1 MVTALQF
8 PVKAKEAIARTLPDQ
23 LIKQREGGGKKIL
36 SYVSGSTVIDLLN
49 EAFGYLWSWD
59 VVEQF
64 VQESQ
69 PKFNPRYDKEPQPQG
84 PVAHVRGNLTVPIV
98 QEDGTV
104 VMITKSGFG
113 SKTVLGGQA
122 DQEHIFKAA
131 ATDALKKA
139 ASLFGI
145 GAQLYRDEDE
155 QAFFEAINYEDPW
168 TDELLVKFQPERD
181 YIKKIMEENKATA
194 EDIGEIIAEWSKGAL
209 TSIQDLTPDNMADFV
224 SYLRSTQNEEETVAS

>member
-8 PVKAKEAIARTLPDQ
+8 PVKAKEVIARTLPDQ

-168 TDELLVKFQPERD
+168 TDDLLVKFKPERD
-181 YIKKIMEENKATA
+181 YIKKVMEDNKATA

-224 SYLRSTQNEEETVAS
+224 AFLRSTQEEEEGAAS

>member
-8 PVKAKEAIARTLPDQ
+8 PVKAKEVIARTLPDQ

-224 SYLRSTQNEEETVAS
+224 SYLRSTQEEEEGAAS

>member
-8 PVKAKEAIARTLPDQ
+8 PVKAKEVIARTLPDQ

-98 QEDGTV
+98 QKDGTV

-145 GAQLYRDEDE
+145 GAQLSRDEDE

-168 TDELLVKFQPERD
+168 TDELLAKFQPERD

-194 EDIGEIIAEWSKGAL
+194 EDIGEIIAEWSKGDL

-224 SYLRSTQNEEETVAS
+224 AYLRSTQDEEEAVAS

>member
-1 MVTALQF
+1 M
-8 PVKAKEAIARTLPDQ
+8 
-23 LIKQREGGGKKIL
+23 
-36 SYVSGSTVIDLLN
+36 
-49 EAFGYLWSWD
+49 
-59 VVEQF
+59 
-64 VQESQ
+64 
-69 PKFNPRYDKEPQPQG
+69 
-84 PVAHVRGNLTVPIV
+84 AHVRGNLTVPIV

-168 TDELLVKFQPERD
+168 TDDLL
-181 YIKKIMEENKATA
+181 A
-194 EDIGEIIAEWSKGAL
+194 EFK
-209 TSIQDLTPDNMADFV
+209 P
-224 SYLRSTQNEEETVAS
+224 

>member
-8 PVKAKEAIARTLPDQ
+8 PVKAKEVITRTLPDQ

>member
-8 PVKAKEAIARTLPDQ
+8 PVKAKEVIARTLPDQ

-209 TSIQDLTPDNMADFV
+209 TSIQDLTPDNMANFV

>member
-8 PVKAKEAIARTLPDQ
+8 PVKAKEVIARTLPDQ

-84 PVAHVRGNLTVPIV
+84 PVAHVRGNLTIPIV

>member
-8 PVKAKEAIARTLPDQ
+8 PVKAKEVIARTLPDQ

>member
-8 PVKAKEAIARTLPDQ
+8 PVKAKEVIARTLPDQ

-49 EAFGYLWSWD
+49 EAFGYLWSWE
-59 VVEQF
+59 VTEQF
-64 VQESQ
+64 VQTSQ
-69 PKFNPRYDKEPQPQG
+69 PRKKYNSNELEAQG
-84 PVAHVRGNLTVPIV
+84 PVAHVRGTLSVPIM
-98 QEDGTV
+98 QPDGSV
-104 VMITKSGFG
+104 IMLVKSGFG

-168 TDELLVKFQPERD
+168 TDDLLVKFKPERD
-181 YIKKIMEENKATA
+181 YIKKVMEDNKATA

-224 SYLRSTQNEEETVAS
+224 AFLRSTQEEEEAAS

>member
-8 PVKAKEAIARTLPDQ
+8 PVKAKEVIARTLPDQ

-168 TDELLVKFQPERD
+168 TDDLLAKFKPERD
-181 YIKKIMEENKATA
+181 YIKKVMEDNKATA

-224 SYLRSTQNEEETVAS
+224 AFLRSTQEEEEEAAS

>member
-8 PVKAKEAIARTLPDQ
+8 PVKAKEVIARTLPDQ

-84 PVAHVRGNLTVPIV
+84 PDRGHAGLRRPAPG
-98 QEDGTV
+98 D
-104 VMITKSGFG
+104 
-113 SKTVLGGQA
+113 L
-122 DQEHIFKAA
+122 
-131 ATDALKKA
+131 
-139 ASLFGI
+139 
-145 GAQLYRDEDE
+145 
-155 QAFFEAINYEDPW
+155 
-168 TDELLVKFQPERD
+168 QPR
-181 YIKKIMEENKATA
+181 A
-194 EDIGEIIAEWSKGAL
+194 
-209 TSIQDLTPDNMADFV
+209 PP
-224 SYLRSTQNEEETVAS
+224 LR

>member
-1 MVTALQF
+1 MGTTLHF
-8 PVKAKEAIARTLPDQ
+8 PTKAKEVITRSLPDQ

-98 QEDGTV
+98 QADGTV

-155 QAFFEAINYEDPW
+155 QAFFEAINFEDPW
-168 TDELLVKFQPERD
+168 TDELLVKFKPERD
-181 YIKKIMEENKATA
+181 YIKKVMEDNEATV
-194 EDIGEIIAEWSKGAL
+194 EDMGEIISEWSNGSLA
-209 TSIQDLTPDNMADFV
+209 SIQDLTPDNIAGFV
-224 SYLRSTQNEEETVAS
+224 EHLKQSQDVEEAAS

>member
-8 PVKAKEAIARTLPDQ
+8 PVKAKEVIARTLPDQ

-98 QEDGTV
+98 QADGTV

-168 TDELLVKFQPERD
+168 TDDLLVKFKPERN
-181 YIKKIMEENKATA
+181 YIKKVMEDNKATA

-224 SYLRSTQNEEETVAS
+224 AFLRSTQEEEEEAAS